1 MRTVTAYPMFGSVQL
16 ECEYYTEK
24 DDNLGTTDVVVEK
37 VIYKDVDV
45 TDLITEIDVEFFRMI
60 EEKIKDRYEI

>member
-1 MRTVTAYPMFGSVQL
+1 MRTAYPMFGSIQL

-24 DDNLGTTDVVVEK
+24 DDNWGTTDVVVEK
-37 VIYKDVDV
+37 VIYNGTDV
-45 TDLITEIDVEFFRMI
+45 TDLIAEIDVEFFRMI

>member
-1 MRTVTAYPMFGSVQL
+1 MRTETAHLMFGSVQF

-24 DDNLGTTDVVVEK
+24 DENSGITDVVVEK